1 MKKFIGFDEKI
12 HPITHF
18 TFAGTADQTDR
29 ADAWE
34 VFYDEM

>member
-18 TFAGTADQTDR
+18 TFARTADQTDR
-29 ADAWE
+29 ADAGE
-34 VFYDEM
+34 VFL